1 MIYLHPVIPTGR
13 VVVVVIIMHPQA
25 MAFVRAL
32 FLHLVS
38 KYFSRH
44 NRTLAKTLY
53 KLFIPAV
60 MMRQEIK
67 ERK

>member
-1 MIYLHPVIPTGR
+1 MIYLHPVIPTGG
-13 VVVVVIIMHPQA
+13 VVVVVMHPQA

-60 MMRQEIK
+60 TRQ
-67 ERK
+67 RNSY